1 MIMNESGIHTFCLKR
16 KYSYSEIQNIIEQNK
31 CFCCGKDR
39 YELSSYYQITQ
50 YKSRGVG
57 NSDESDLRPSSEL
70 ADADRQPLFP
80 ARRSLSAN
88 RSFQAEYGFC
98 RNEAL
103 SSLHSQRYRSYEPLK
118 TFKLSRCDLT
128 AIRITK
134 AGPTYANDL
143 KCSRNHILSPVTA

>member
-50 YKSRGVG
+50 YKSRGVEIQM
-57 NSDESDLRPSSEL
+57 S
-70 ADADRQPLFP
+70 QT
-80 ARRSLSAN
+80 LSAN

-103 SSLHSQRYRSYEPLK
+103 SSLHSQRYRSIR
-118 TFKLSRCDLT
+118 TAQDFQAVSMRSDLQSVLRKQGRRT
-128 AIRITK
+128 QT
-134 AGPTYANDL
+134 T
-143 KCSRNHILSPVTA
+143 